1 MLFNSSTIQGYKMYS
16 REIDNILKLNNY
28 NIASDT
34 YINIS
39 STSPQI
45 THVKYDPYSQYF
57 EIWTNDDYYWK
68 FNVYRKE

>member
-1 MLFNSSTIQGYKMYS
+1 MIPVYSS
-16 REIDNILKLNNY
+16 EIENILKSSNY
-28 NIASDT
+28 NIDSDT
-34 YINIS
+34 YQNIC

-45 THVKYDPYSQYF
+45 VHVMYDPYGQYF

>member
-1 MLFNSSTIQGYKMYS
+1 MYS
-16 REIDNILKLNNY
+16 REIDSILKLNNY

-34 YINIS
+34 YINIC